1 MGYQIMSIKD
11 AINKISMKQMYL
23 PEIQRNFVWKE
34 KQIEDLF
41 DSIIMGYPI
50 GTFLLWKTT
59 TKNINYTKPNIYN
72 FISDFHERD
81 RKNNSKE
88 ITPLLVPHNFIYIV
102 LDGQQRLSSFYMA
115 LKGSI
120 AYKLPK
126 CWWRVDGAFPRKE
139 LYFDLDTDLSKK
151 VEDDEVIK
159 RFKFMTDEQRKA
171 ITDRLWFK
179 AREVFNF
186 LGNEDIVQYAISSQ
200 LHTKQIKN
208 LTALYTKMNDD
219 SGNSSINYYE
229 IEEADYDDVL
239 NIFVRVNSSGTPLS
253 KTDLLF
259 SSIVAEWK
267 GGRDEIEGLIK
278 HLNKQG
284 DEFNFS
290 TDLIIRS
297 CLALTDAPVSMK
309 IESFKKSN
317 IVAVMEN
324 WPRIKEAF
332 ILLSKFL
339 VGIGFSDAYISSYNA
354 LIPILYYLFKTQQ
367 LTDANIREF
376 KKYFIIAQ
384 VKNLFGVASNS
395 AITETRKSLQEIDCS
410 KTPFSLELFQ
420 NIRLTG
426 DRNFKVSED
435 IFSVIFDYDLGPYT
449 FLILSLL
456 YPELKLSEIKWHQD
470 HIHPYSGFETR
481 KIKPL
486 NLDKDKVSDWQKKRN
501 KLPNL
506 QLLEG
511 LTNES
516 KQATPLTEWLEQSHK
531 VKYLPEGISYELVNF
546 DEFYEK
552 RKQLITDELRQILN
566 IPPTPNI

>member
-1 MGYQIMSIKD
+1 MSIKD

>member
-59 TKNINYTKPNIYN
+59 TKNINDTKPNIYN

-81 RKNNSKE
+81 RKHNIKE
-88 ITPLLVPHNFIYIV
+88 ATPLLVPHNYIYIV
-102 LDGQQRLSSFYMA
+102 LDGQQRLSSLYMA

-126 CWWRVDGAFPRKE
+126 CWWRVDGAFPKKE

-159 RFKFMTDEQRKA
+159 RFKFMTDEERTS

-186 LGNEDIVQYAISSQ
+186 LGNEDIVQYAITSQ
-200 LHTKQIKN
+200 LNTIQIKN
-208 LTALYTKMNDD
+208 LTALYTKMNDN

-253 KTDLLF
+253 KTDLMF
-259 SSIVAEWK
+259 SSIVAVWK
-267 GGRDEIEGLIK
+267 GGRDEIEDLIK
-278 HLNKQG
+278 YLNKQG
-284 DEFNFS
+284 DGFNFN
-290 TDLIIRS
+290 TDFIIRS
-297 CLALTDAPVSMK
+297 CLALTDAPISMK
-309 IESFKKSN
+309 IDSFKQSN
-317 IVAVMEN
+317 ISAIVEN
-324 WPRIKEAF
+324 WTRIKEAF

-339 VGIGFSDAYISSYNA
+339 VNIGFSDAYIISYNA
-354 LIPILYYLFKTQQ
+354 LIPILYYLYKTQK
-367 LTDANIREF
+367 LTDSNSREF
-376 KKYFIIAQ
+376 KKYFIVAQ
-384 VKNLFGVASNS
+384 IKNLFGVASN
-395 AITETRKSLQEIDCS
+395 AVINDTRKVLQDLELT
-410 KTPFSLELFQ
+410 KTSFSLSLF
-420 NIRLTG
+420 NEIRLTG
-426 DRNFKVSED
+426 DRNFKLTDD
-435 IFSVIFDYDLGPYT
+435 IFTIIFDYDLGAYT
-449 FLILSLL
+449 FMILSML

-470 HIHPYSGFETR
+470 HIHPFTGFDTR

-486 NLDKDKVSDWQKKRN
+486 NLDKDQVSDWQKKRN

-511 LTNES
+511 SSNES
-516 KQATPLTEWLEQSHK
+516 KNATPLVEWLKQENT
-531 VKYLPEGISYELVNF
+531 VKYLPKGISYELANF
-546 DEFYEK
+546 EEFYIK
-552 RKQLITDELRQILN
+552 RKQLMTDELRRILN
-566 IPPTPNI
+566 IA

>member
-1 MGYQIMSIKD
+1 MSIKD

-59 TKNINYTKPNIYN
+59 TKNINDTKPNIYN

-81 RKNNSKE
+81 RKHNIKE
-88 ITPLLVPHNFIYIV
+88 ATPLLVPHNYIYIV
-102 LDGQQRLSSFYMA
+102 LDGQQRLSSLYMA

-126 CWWRVDGAFPRKE
+126 CWWRVDGAFPKKE

-159 RFKFMTDEQRKA
+159 RFKFMTDEERTS

-186 LGNEDIVQYAISSQ
+186 LGNEDIVQYAITSQ
-200 LHTKQIKN
+200 LNTIQIKN
-208 LTALYTKMNDD
+208 LTALYTKMNDN

-253 KTDLLF
+253 KTDLMF
-259 SSIVAEWK
+259 SSIVAVWK
-267 GGRDEIEGLIK
+267 GGRDEIEDLIK
-278 HLNKQG
+278 YLNKQG
-284 DEFNFS
+284 DGFNFN
-290 TDLIIRS
+290 TDFIIRS
-297 CLALTDAPVSMK
+297 CLALTDAPISMK
-309 IESFKKSN
+309 IDSFKQSN
-317 IVAVMEN
+317 ISAIVEN
-324 WPRIKEAF
+324 WTRIKEAF

-339 VGIGFSDAYISSYNA
+339 VNIGFSDAYIISYNA
-354 LIPILYYLFKTQQ
+354 LIPILYYLYKTQK
-367 LTDANIREF
+367 LTDSNSREF
-376 KKYFIIAQ
+376 KKYFIVAQ
-384 VKNLFGVASNS
+384 IKNLFGVASN
-395 AITETRKSLQEIDCS
+395 AVINDTRKVLQDLELT
-410 KTPFSLELFQ
+410 KTSFSLSLF
-420 NIRLTG
+420 NEIRLTG
-426 DRNFKVSED
+426 DRNFKLTDD
-435 IFSVIFDYDLGPYT
+435 IFTIIFDYDLGAYT
-449 FLILSLL
+449 FMILSML

-470 HIHPYSGFETR
+470 HIHPFTGFDTR

-486 NLDKDKVSDWQKKRN
+486 NLDKDQVSDWQKKRN

-511 LTNES
+511 SSNES
-516 KQATPLTEWLEQSHK
+516 KNATPLVEWLKQENT
-531 VKYLPEGISYELVNF
+531 VKYLPKGISYELANF
-546 DEFYEK
+546 EEFYIK
-552 RKQLITDELRQILN
+552 RKQLMTDELRRILN
-566 IPPTPNI
+566 IA

>member
-59 TKNINYTKPNIYN
+59 TKNINDTKPNIYN

-81 RKNNSKE
+81 RKHNSKE
-88 ITPLLVPHNFIYIV
+88 ATPLLVPHNYIYIV
-102 LDGQQRLSSFYMA
+102 LDGQQRLSSLYMA

-126 CWWRVDGAFPRKE
+126 CWWRVDGAFPKKE

-159 RFKFMTDEQRKA
+159 RFKFMTDEERATIK
-171 ITDRLWFK
+171 DKLWFK

-200 LHTKQIKN
+200 LNTLQIKN
-208 LTALYTKMNDD
+208 LTALYTKMNDN

-253 KTDLLF
+253 KTDLMF

-267 GGRDEIEGLIK
+267 GGRDEIEDLIK
-278 HLNKQG
+278 YLNKQG
-284 DEFNFS
+284 DGFNFN
-290 TDLIIRS
+290 TDFIIRS
-297 CLALTDAPVSMK
+297 CLALTDAPISMK
-309 IESFKKSN
+309 IDSFKQSN
-317 IVAVMEN
+317 ISAIVEN
-324 WPRIKEAF
+324 WTRIKESF
-332 ILLSKFL
+332 VLLSKFL
-339 VGIGFSDAYISSYNA
+339 VNIGFSDAYIISYNA
-354 LIPILYYLFKTQQ
+354 LIPVLYYLYKTQK
-367 LTDANIREF
+367 LIDANSREF
-376 KKYFIIAQ
+376 KKYFIVAQ
-384 VKNLFGVASNS
+384 IKNLFGVASNS
-395 AITETRKSLQEIDCS
+395 AINDTRKVLQDLDLS
-410 KTPFSLELFQ
+410 KTPFSLDLFKE
-420 NIRLTG
+420 IRLTG
-426 DRNFKVSED
+426 DRNFKLTED
-435 IFSVIFDYDLGPYT
+435 IFNTIFDYDLGAYT
-449 FLILSLL
+449 FMILSML

-470 HIHPYSGFETR
+470 HIHPFTGFDTR

-486 NLDKDKVSDWQKKRN
+486 NLDKDKISDWQKKRN

-511 LTNES
+511 SSNES
-516 KQATPLTEWLEQSHK
+516 KNATPLVEWLRQEHT
-531 VKYLPEGISYELVNF
+531 VKYLPKDISYDLTNF
-546 DEFYEK
+546 EEFYNK
-552 RKQLITDELRQILN
+552 RKQLMTEELRKILS
-566 IPPTPNI
+566 IV

>member
-1 MGYQIMSIKD
+1 MSIKE

-59 TKNINYTKPNIYN
+59 TKNINETKPNIYN

-88 ITPLLVPHNFIYIV
+88 LTPLLVPHDHIYIV
-102 LDGQQRLSSFYMA
+102 LDGQQRFSSLFMA

-126 CWWRVDGAFPRKE
+126 CWWRIDGAFPRKE

-159 RFKFMTDEQRKA
+159 RFKFMTDEERNT
-171 ITDRLWFK
+171 ITNRLWFK
-179 AREVFNF
+179 AREIFNF
-186 LGNEDIVQYAISSQ
+186 IGNEDIVQYAISSQ
-200 LHTKQIKN
+200 LNTKQIKN
-208 LTALYTKMNDD
+208 LTALFTKMNDN

-267 GGRDEIEGLIK
+267 GGRDEMEELIK

-284 DEFNFS
+284 DGFNFN
-290 TDLIIRS
+290 TDLIIRA
-297 CLALTDAPVSMK
+297 CLALTDAPISMK
-309 IESFKKSN
+309 IETFKKSN
-317 IVAVMEN
+317 IVAIMDN
-324 WPRIKEAF
+324 WPKIKEAYF
-332 ILLSKFL
+332 LLSKFL
-339 VGIGFSDAYISSYNA
+339 VQIGFSDPYISSYNA
-354 LIPILYYLFKTQQ
+354 LIPVLYYLYKTQKMSES
-367 LTDANIREF
+367 NVREF

-395 AITETRKSLQEIDCS
+395 AITETRKALQEVELTR
-410 KTPFSLELFQ
+410 TPFSLELFKD
-420 NIRLTG
+420 IRLTG
-426 DRNFKVSED
+426 DRNFRVSED
-435 IFSVIFDYDLGPYT
+435 ILSVIFDYDLGSYT

-470 HIHPYSGFETR
+470 HIHPYSSFETR

-486 NLDKDKVSDWQKKRN
+486 NLDKDKVADWQKKRN

-511 LTNES
+511 LSNES
-516 KQATPLTEWLEQSHK
+516 KQATPLLEWLTQEHK

-552 RKQLITDELRQILN
+552 RKQLISDELRRVLGI
-566 IPPTPNI
+566 I